1 MEELNG
7 KHVKDSERPIKVL
20 MAQSR
25 TNERSWSY
33 PSGGSNSHGL
43 ASSRGAAFATE
54 EEQLDN
60 LLRLFVTV
68 DKKQTQEQIKN
79 YFQKFGIVDHV
90 HILKVNTYRGC
101 FNHQLY

>member
-25 TNERSWSY
+25 HTERSWGY
-33 PSGGSNSHGL
+33 PSSGSHGA
-43 ASSRGAAFATE
+43 ASRAASFATE

-60 LLRLFVTV
+60 LLRLFVAV
-68 DKKQTQEQIKN
+68 DKKQTQEQIKD
-79 YFQKFGIVDHV
+79 YFATFGMVDHV
-90 HILKVNTYRGC
+90 HILKVNFHIKVILLTV
-101 FNHQLY
+101 